1 MSPRPLE
8 PAGPLQMIGDDAPSC
23 VDGVCELPAAEDV
36 PLDD

>member
-1 MSPRPLE
+1 MSARPAE
-8 PAGPLQMIGDDAPSC
+8 TAGPLQMVGGDAPSC